1 MWNDSDR
8 KGWLDFLGHKVKNN
22 LFYFP
27 GYNQRTSIW
36 YEKTEMEE
44 IENIVLNKI
53 QDKESGVVSI
63 VIKRLDSFWL
73 KLSSY
78 LKDEKKIENLDEFLQ
93 YYDYLVTWWSGM
105 VVGYIVPNLEQID
118 VKIRNKFLEYRTQSE
133 KATEKMS
140 KLMTEFWIEK
150 YPQYKDLTTV
160 LLPKEADNI
169 ARKRITESQ
178 RKEFLER
185 IHGYIMF
192 NGKIYLKSKMNKILS
207 ENKIVMNEEEG
218 SMEIKGRTAF
228 GGKAK
233 GIVKVIKVHKDLKD
247 FNAGQILV
255 TEMTNPDYVPYMK
268 KAAAIITDEGG
279 LTCHAAIVSR
289 EFNIPCIVGTRN
301 ATKVL
306 KTGDF
311 VEVDADKGVVKIIKR
326 GK

>member
-1 MWNDSDR
+1 MVKEKIILSKFFSREKPLFYICMWNDSDR

-192 NGKIYLKSKMNKILS
+192 NGKIYLKSNC
-207 ENKIVMNEEEG
+207 V
-218 SMEIKGRTAF
+218 F
-228 GGKAK
+228 
-233 GIVKVIKVHKDLKD
+233 
-247 FNAGQILV
+247 F
-255 TEMTNPDYVPYMK
+255 Y
-268 KAAAIITDEGG
+268 
-279 LTCHAAIVSR
+279 
-289 EFNIPCIVGTRN
+289 
-301 ATKVL
+301 
-306 KTGDF
+306 
-311 VEVDADKGVVKIIKR
+311 
-326 GK
+326 